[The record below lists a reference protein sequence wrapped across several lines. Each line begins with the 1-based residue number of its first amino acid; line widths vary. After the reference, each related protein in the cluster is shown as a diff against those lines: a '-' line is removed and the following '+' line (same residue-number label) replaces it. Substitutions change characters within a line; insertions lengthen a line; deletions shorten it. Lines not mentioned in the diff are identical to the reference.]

1 MTGPDLDADALR
13 AREFP
18 LLRDVAYLNVA
29 SMGPVPERARRAV
42 RAFEERRARAFG
54 MEADDFLLPLSRS
67 REAAARLVGADPD
80 EIALGGNTSFGIN
93 LAALSLPVEPGTAVV
108 ISDREFPANVYPWM
122 AREDLRLEIVPADP
136 LGRPDEA
143 RLLERLDRGDVSVFA
158 LSAVQFT
165 DGFRA
170 DLEGFGRF
178 CRERGIFFVVDAIQ
192 AAGQIPIDVRAAQI
206 DVLASG
212 GHKWLCS
219 PFGTGFLYVRRELIP
234 RLVPRAVGWTGMR
247 SAGDLRDLLDYAWD
261 PYEDARR
268 FEPGT
273 LPFQDFVGFAESLG
287 LLLEVGVA
295 RIERHVTGVLEP
307 LVAWLAARSDV
318 EVTSDLRP
326 SRRSGIVSFRP
337 PSCAGVRQAFRA
349 AGIEAAE
356 REGAVR
362 LAAHLYNTRA
372 EAERVVE
379 VLETLG
385 AVGWR

>member
-1 MTGPDLDADALR
+1 MTGPELDAEALR

-18 LLRDVAYLNVA
+18 LLGDVAYLNVA

-42 RAFEERRARAFG
+42 RAFEERRARAVG
-54 MEADDFLLPLSRS
+54 MEADDFLLPLRRS
-67 REAAARLVGADPD
+67 REAAARLIGADAD

-93 LAALSLPVEPGTAVV
+93 HAALSLPVEPGTAAV

-143 RLLERLDRGDVSVFA
+143 RILERLDRGDVSVFA

-170 DLEGFGRF
+170 DLEGFGSF

-192 AAGQIPIDVRAAQI
+192 AAGQVPIDVRAARI
-206 DVLASG
+206 DMLATG

-234 RLVPRAVGWTGMR
+234 RLVPRVVGWTGMR
-247 SAGDLRDLLDYAWD
+247 SADDLRHLLDYGWD
-261 PYEDARR
+261 PHEDARR

-295 RIERHVTGVLEP
+295 RIERHVAAVLEP

-337 PSCAGVRQAFRA
+337 PSCAAVREAFRA
-349 AGIEAAE
+349 ARIEAAE

-362 LAAHLYNTRA
+362 LAAHLYTTRA
-372 EAERVVE
+372 ETERVVE

-385 AVGWR
+385 AAGWR